1 MSETKTHDEQVKKI
15 GEMIADA
22 RICTFTTVDN
32 DGTLWSRPM
41 AIQTKDFD
49 GVLHFFTYADSEKVE
64 HVGRNPNVAVGFSD
78 PKLQNYVMMAGQA
91 AVLDDRAK
99 IAELWSEPM
108 RTWFP
113 EGKDDPNLRLVRVD
127 TDRAE
132 YWDSPSSTVLHAYGY
147 VKAVITGKP
156 PGQGDHAKVD
166 L

>member
-15 GEMIADA
+15 AEMIADA
-22 RICTFTTVDN
+22 RICVFTTVDA

-41 AIQTKDFD
+41 AIQTKDFA
-49 GVLHFFTYADSEKVE
+49 GVVHFFTYADSEKVE
-64 HVGRNPNVAVGFSD
+64 HVGRNPNVSVGFSNPD
-78 PKLQNYVMMAGQA
+78 EQDYVMMAGRA

-99 IAELWSEPM
+99 ISELWSEPM

-127 TDRAE
+127 VDRAE
-132 YWDSPSSTVLHAYGY
+132 YWDSPSSAVVHAYGY
-147 VKAVITGKP
+147 VKAAITGKP
-156 PGQGDHAKVD
+156 PKPGDHAKVD